1 MKTRKLQKD
10 LTNLS
15 SDVERQKLQYELKL
29 AEMQEKLEMATLDR
43 DVRLPTAVSQ
53 PLKLKLY

>member
-53 PLKLKLY
+53 SLKLKLY